1 MKVSERSRQTLT
13 RERNLSS
20 NWSEL
25 SMWDALLIF
34 GTWPCVCAHA
44 HVARVSHDSRM
55 CDYVH
60 TVHVH
65 GGASLSG
72 QLLWNGAILVLSPTL
87 LVQSLAPLLL
97 PR

>member
-1 MKVSERSRQTLT
+1 MRARSWMKASERSRRTLT

-34 GTWPCVCAHA
+34 GTHA
-44 HVARVSHDSRM
+44 HVARVSQDSRM

-60 TVHVH
+60 RVRVH

-72 QLLWNGAILVLSPTL
+72 QPLWNGAILVLSPTL